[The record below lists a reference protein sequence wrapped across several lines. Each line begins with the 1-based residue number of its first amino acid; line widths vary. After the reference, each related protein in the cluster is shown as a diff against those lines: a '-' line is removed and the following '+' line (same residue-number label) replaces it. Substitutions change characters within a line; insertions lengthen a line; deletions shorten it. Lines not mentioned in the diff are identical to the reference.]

1 MDELTTG
8 LDSQTRLL
16 IWDGIEKL
24 RVNDNLMI
32 TLFILGMLLF
42 TVNIIA
48 FSIKAAWGITKA
60 IVFVIGLPLILLVLL
75 IIGLAYF
82 AIPLLIIA
90 IIVSFIVLRENGR

>member
-1 MDELTTG
+1 
-8 LDSQTRLL
+8 
-16 IWDGIEKL
+16 
-24 RVNDNLMI
+24 MI
-32 TLFILGMLLF
+32 TLFVLGMLLF

-60 IVFVIGLPLILLVLL
+60 IICVIGLPLILLVLL

-90 IIVSFIVLRENGR
+90 VFVSFIVSRVNGK